1 MVKPLS
7 VWSST
12 RARFQHD
19 EALIFK
25 QAYPAYVTKSL
36 RTALR
41 IGVFADLA
49 VVAENLFTLPA
60 EQLAGAEVAA
70 TLVGGEM
77 VHGALE

>member
-1 MVKPLS
+1 
-7 VWSST
+7 
-12 RARFQHD
+12 
-19 EALIFK
+19 
-25 QAYPAYVTKSL
+25 
-36 RTALR
+36 
-41 IGVFADLA
+41 VFADLA